1 MVQEFSTVHILD
13 VDTVTIQLD
22 APRAIVTTGATGR
35 ERAAFKIKSDL
46 DGRSDRFEANV
57 AGEVLAGGRRAHGRL
72 VLLNGTG
79 DLASREGAGVVIEA
93 EEGTLELAVI
103 GPDSRQVTVRLS
115 AADAVAQI
123 GGEGIAGRIIL
134 LSNEERVRIDLNA
147 VQALIRAGGT
157 GADGALVLADE
168 LGKSRIH
175 LDAEHAVLRL
185 GTPAPTPEDPGGLTA
200 TPGAEPQIIT
210 VEARGEESGSLSL
223 RHGNIEMVRLEARNG
238 RFQLNDEQ
246 GVDSISLDGE
256 KAELRLG
263 NASGSFG
270 TVTVRNREGTS
281 TVSINGQSGQLS
293 AETVRVRQII
303 AIDDSGQGTLQIDG
317 TDATITAGFAA
328 AGKAGKILVNDAE
341 QQPVFEVDGE
351 KAEVRIG
358 RAPGRFGILEVENR
372 DGTSTVSVNGQSGR
386 VSAETSRV
394 REVIGIDAGGKSTLH
409 FDGKTATITAGFA
422 EGGKA
427 GKIIVNDAN
436 QQPTIELDGS
446 KGDVMLVGADCAEEF
461 EVSNAE
467 ACDPGTVL
475 VIGHDAVLEASC
487 GPYDRRV
494 AGVVSGAGD
503 LRPGIV
509 LGHERGRG
517 DSRVAIALA
526 GRTYCK
532 ADATSQP
539 IVAGDLLT
547 TAAVGGHAMRAGDD
561 IKASGA
567 VLGKA
572 LAGLDSGR
580 GLIPILVAL
589 G

>member
-13 VDTVTIQLD
+13 GDTVTIQLD
-22 APRAIVTTGATGR
+22 APQAIVTTGAAGR
-35 ERAAFKIKSDL
+35 ERAAFAIKSEL
-46 DGRSDRFEANV
+46 DGQTGRFEANV

-72 VLLNGTG
+72 ILLNGTG

-93 EEGTLELAVI
+93 EEGMLELAVI
-103 GPDSRQVTVRLS
+103 RPNSRQVMVRLS
-115 AADAVAQI
+115 AANAMAQI
-123 GGEGIAGRIIL
+123 GGEGHAGRVIL
-134 LSNEERVRIDLNA
+134 MSDDDRVRIDLNA
-147 VQALIRAGGT
+147 GQALLRAGGT
-157 GADGALVLADE
+157 GADGVLSLADD
-168 LGKSRIH
+168 LGKSRIQ
-175 LDAEHAVLRL
+175 LDAESAVLRL
-185 GTPAPTPEDPGGLTA
+185 GTPAPAPEGLGGLTA
-200 TPGAEPQIIT
+200 TPGLEPQITT

-223 RHGNIEMVRLEARNG
+223 RHGNTEMIRLEARNG
-238 RFQLNDEQ
+238 RIQLNDEQ

-263 NASGSFG
+263 NVSGGFG
-270 TVTVRNREGTS
+270 TLTVRNREGTS
-281 TVSINGQSGQLS
+281 TVSINGQSGQMS
-293 AETVRVRQII
+293 AETARVRQ
-303 AIDDSGQGTLQIDG
+303 AIGIDAGGKSTLHFDG
-317 TDATITAGFAA
+317 KTATITAGFAEG
-328 AGKAGKILVNDAE
+328 GKAGTIVVNDAA

-358 RAPGRFGILEVENR
+358 RASGRFGILEVENR
-372 DGTSTVSVNGQSGR
+372 DGTSTVSINGQSGR
-386 VSAETSRV
+386 VSAETARV
-394 REVIGIDAGGKSTLH
+394 RQIIGIDAGGKSTLH

-427 GKIIVNDAN
+427 GKIVVNNAN
-436 QQPTIELDGS
+436 QEPTIELDGS

-461 EVSNAE
+461 DVSQHE
-467 ACDPGTVL
+467 ACEPGTVL
-475 VIGHDAVLEASC
+475 VIGNDAVLEASC
-487 GPYDRRV
+487 NPYDRRV

-509 LGHERGRG
+509 LGHERGTRG
-517 DSRVAIALA
+517 RRVPIALA

-547 TAAVGGHAMRAGDD
+547 TAAVSGHAMRVGDET
-561 IKASGA
+561 KASGA